1 MPYNI
6 RVMQHKRSV
15 RPCHHEAVSAEQWA
29 REVGVCTATRELGF
43 EIGLSMSEPNSTQH
57 TADSLAPSSKGSLL
71 WRKLPL
77 VVVLILAILGVAYA
91 NISRRPLV
99 GYWEVLALT
108 IGVVCV
114 VTNWPNAEDRQARIR
129 LIWTQALH
137 WTTFLVMMNMML
149 LPSVQTLLPSP
160 ANSLVFLMLLALG
173 TFLAGVNLL
182 SLEISFLGVA
192 MALSV
197 PAIAWFKQS
206 ALFLILVAVLVIG
219 LGIIFWPRRSKKHAL

>member
-1 MPYNI
+1 
-6 RVMQHKRSV
+6 
-15 RPCHHEAVSAEQWA
+15 
-29 REVGVCTATRELGF
+29 
-43 EIGLSMSEPNSTQH
+43 MSEPNSTQD
-57 TADSLAPSSKGSLL
+57 TAESSVHSSKRSFL

-91 NISRRPLV
+91 NISRRPLA
-99 GYWEVLALT
+99 GYWDFLALA
-108 IGVVCV
+108 IGVVCI
-114 VTNWPNAEDRQARIR
+114 VTQWPNTADRQARVR

-137 WTTFLVMMNMML
+137 WTTFLIMMNIML

-160 ANSLVFLMLLALG
+160 ANSLVLLMLLGLG

-206 ALFLILVAVLVIG
+206 ALFLILVAVLLIG
-219 LGIIFWPRRSKKHAL
+219 LGVIFWPRQGKKHAVPNS

>member
-1 MPYNI
+1 M
-6 RVMQHKRSV
+6 
-15 RPCHHEAVSAEQWA
+15 
-29 REVGVCTATRELGF
+29 
-43 EIGLSMSEPNSTQH
+43 
-57 TADSLAPSSKGSLL
+57 

-77 VVVLILAILGVAYA
+77 VVILILAILGVAYA
-91 NISRRPLV
+91 NISRRPLA
-99 GYWEVLALT
+99 GYWEFLALT
-108 IGVVCV
+108 IGVVCI
-114 VTNWPNAEDRQARIR
+114 VTNWPNTDDQQARVR

-137 WTTFLVMMNMML
+137 WTTFLVMMNIML
-149 LPSVQTLLPSP
+149 LPNVQTMLPSP

-219 LGIIFWPRRSKKHAL
+219 LGVIFWPRQSKKHAVPNA

>member
-1 MPYNI
+1 
-6 RVMQHKRSV
+6 
-15 RPCHHEAVSAEQWA
+15 
-29 REVGVCTATRELGF
+29 
-43 EIGLSMSEPNSTQH
+43 
-57 TADSLAPSSKGSLL
+57 
-71 WRKLPL
+71 
-77 VVVLILAILGVAYA
+77 
-91 NISRRPLV
+91 
-99 GYWEVLALT
+99 
-108 IGVVCV
+108 
-114 VTNWPNAEDRQARIR
+114 
-129 LIWTQALH
+129 
-137 WTTFLVMMNMML
+137 MMNMML